1 MRLSALCGSGAVLQF
16 DELFYKSDVR
26 MTKYVQP
33 TLDLGSF
40 TCPSCGTFA
49 QQMWAYQVGF
59 RWGSVQAGWEL
70 IPFQRCLCNACKAV
84 SLWSTKE
91 ANQIYPRSIGAPMPH
106 PDLPD
111 DAKNDYLEARSVAS
125 DSPRAAAALLRLGV
139 QKLLPK
145 LGGKGKNIDD
155 DIAALVGKGL
165 SPHIRDAL
173 DICRVV
179 GNNAVHPGEL
189 NVDDDPALVSQ
200 LFDLINFI
208 VAQTIER
215 DKAMASMMAKLPQGA
230 KDAIARRDAKAIA
243 AASPAPPSEP

>member
-1 MRLSALCGSGAVLQF
+1 
-16 DELFYKSDVR
+16 
-26 MTKYVQP
+26 
-33 TLDLGSF
+33 
-40 TCPSCGTFA
+40 
-49 QQMWAYQVGF
+49 
-59 RWGSVQAGWEL
+59 
-70 IPFQRCLCNACKAV
+70 
-84 SLWSTKE
+84 
-91 ANQIYPRSIGAPMPH
+91 MPH